1 MLNDR
6 SRRKVSMV
14 LNIGFVGYALCAIFF
29 YSLCVLLLL
38 RWRGRLNGVF
48 FLGFCFITAIW
59 SSFNAYAAFVGDPL
73 SLFAISSEWVRN
85 LVWIVFLTQFI
96 YLQNPLHKQSL
107 ILNHLSRIAYGIPC
121 LLLVITIFQG
131 NNNDVLSWLVI
142 LGYIGMALLG
152 LFFVDYIYRCASEEQ
167 RKVLKYLS
175 IGIGAM
181 YLYDLYLYSDALLFN
196 QLDSQIWQARGFIYS
211 IALLFIVLTV
221 IRNPINESSV
231 SVSRSIIF
239 YSTAI
244 ILTAV
249 YLMIMAIGGYYL
261 KQSVGEWGAI
271 LSILFIF
278 VSLILF
284 LILASSSHVRAQIT
298 VFIDK
303 HFRDYK
309 YDYRE
314 QWLGLIRA
322 LSSSNDEDKLEP
334 RALKA
339 ITDMMN
345 SPGGSLW
352 VRKNQQQFAPVAQVG
367 MNELERALES
377 TDGSLANYL
386 ESWQWVVN
394 LKEYQTEPE
403 IYQELELPD
412 WLKNQKE
419 AWLVVPLMLQLKLY
433 GFIVV
438 LRSKSK
444 TDFNWE
450 DIDLL
455 RTAGRQVA
463 IHLAEQRSAMALVQA
478 RQFEAFNRFS
488 AYVVHDL
495 KNLVSQL
502 ALVVKNAEKHQH
514 NPEFMEDAIN
524 TVDNAVDRMNRMLAQ
539 LRSGT
544 TAQESLELT
553 DLKTVL
559 NSVIN
564 DKANGHPAPMLFC
577 GEDSLFVRAN
587 EVRLVSIIGHIVQN
601 AQDATDDDGEILI
614 NCEKSAGNAV
624 ITIHDT
630 GCGMDQA
637 FINERLFK
645 PFDTTKGLTGMG
657 IGAHETKAFIEE
669 LSGSLEVESTK
680 NKGSIFYIKLPL
692 FVPT

>member
-1 MLNDR
+1 
-6 SRRKVSMV
+6 MV
-14 LNIGFVGYALCAIFF
+14 LNIGFVGYTLCAVLFYALC
-29 YSLCVLLLL
+29 VQLLFQ
-38 RWRGRLNGVF
+38 WRGRLNGVF
-48 FLGFCFITAIW
+48 FLGFSFITAVW
-59 SSFNAYAAFVGDPL
+59 SSLNAYAAFIGNPFSFIAL
-73 SLFAISSEWVRN
+73 SSELIRN

-96 YLQNPLHKQSL
+96 YLQNVQHKQSQ
-107 ILNHLSRIAYGIPC
+107 ILKYVSWLAYGIPC
-121 LLLVITIFQG
+121 LLLVTLIFQG
-131 NNNDVLSWLVI
+131 NNDDVLPWLTL
-142 LGYIGMALLG
+142 LGYICTALIG
-152 LFFVDYIYRCASEEQ
+152 LFFVDHIYRCANEEQ
-167 RKVLKYLS
+167 RKALKYMC

-181 YLYDLYLYSDALLFN
+181 YLYSLYLYSDALLYN
-196 QLDSQIWQARGFIYS
+196 QVDVQNWQAQGFVYS
-211 IALLFIVLTV
+211 IALISIVLTL
-221 IRNPINESSV
+221 IRNPTNESSV
-231 SVSRSIIF
+231 NISQSIMF
-239 YSTAI
+239 YSSAI
-244 ILTAV
+244 VLTAV
-249 YLMIMAIGGYYL
+249 YLLIMALGGYYL
-261 KQSVGEWGAI
+261 KQIGGEWSSI
-271 LSILFIF
+271 LSTIF
-278 VSLILF
+278 VFASLL
-284 LILASSSHVRAQIT
+284 LLLVLASSSHVRARIT

-322 LSSSNDEDKLEP
+322 LSSSNDDDKLES

-352 VRKNQQQFAPVAQVG
+352 VRKNQQQFAPITQTG
-367 MNELERALES
+367 MSEIENVLES

-386 ESWQWVVN
+386 ENWQWVVN
-394 LKEYQTEPE
+394 LMEYQTEPE
-403 IYQELELPD
+403 IYQELELPE
-412 WLKNQKE
+412 WLSNQKDV
-419 AWLVVPLMLQLKLY
+419 WLVVPLMLQLKLY

-444 TDFNWE
+444 KDFNWE

-544 TAQESLELT
+544 TSQQSLEVT
-553 DLKTVL
+553 DLKAVL
-559 NSVIN
+559 MSVVS
-564 DKANGHPAPMLFC
+564 DKSNGLPIPNLSHS
-577 GEDSLFVRAN
+577 EESLFVQAN

-601 AQDATDDDGEILI
+601 AQDATDENGDI
-614 NCEKSAGNAV
+614 NISCEKSGENALIIV
-624 ITIHDT
+624 RDT

-669 LSGSLEVESTK
+669 SGGSLTVESIK
-680 NKGSIFYIKLPL
+680 NKGSVFYIKLPL
-692 FVPT
+692 FEPK

>member
-1 MLNDR
+1 
-6 SRRKVSMV
+6 
-14 LNIGFVGYALCAIFF
+14 
-29 YSLCVLLLL
+29 
-38 RWRGRLNGVF
+38 
-48 FLGFCFITAIW
+48 
-59 SSFNAYAAFVGDPL
+59 
-73 SLFAISSEWVRN
+73 
-85 LVWIVFLTQFI
+85 
-96 YLQNPLHKQSL
+96 
-107 ILNHLSRIAYGIPC
+107 
-121 LLLVITIFQG
+121 
-131 NNNDVLSWLVI
+131 
-142 LGYIGMALLG
+142 
-152 LFFVDYIYRCASEEQ
+152 
-167 RKVLKYLS
+167 
-175 IGIGAM
+175 M

-196 QLDSQIWQARGFIYS
+196 QLDAQVWQARGFIYS

-231 SVSRSIIF
+231 SISRSIMF

-244 ILTAV
+244 VLTAV

-261 KQSVGEWGAI
+261 KQSAGELGAI
-271 LSILFIF
+271 LSILFVF
-278 VSLILF
+278 VSLILL
-284 LILASSSHVRAQIT
+284 LILASSSHVRARIT

-322 LSSSNDEDKLEP
+322 LSSSNDDDKLES

-352 VRKNQQQFAPVAQVG
+352 VRKNQQQFAPIAQTG
-367 MNELERALES
+367 MSEIESVMES

-403 IYQELELPD
+403 IYQELELPN
-412 WLKNQKE
+412 WLNSHKD

-444 TDFNWE
+444 KDFNWE

-544 TAQESLELT
+544 TMQQQLEVT
-553 DLKTVL
+553 DLKAIL
-559 NSVIN
+559 ISVVS
-564 DKANGHPAPMLFC
+564 DKSNGLPVPTLSHC
-577 GEDSLFVRAN
+577 EESLFVQAN

-601 AQDATDDDGEILI
+601 AQDATDENGEIVI
-614 NCEKSAGNAV
+614 SCEKSGDNAL
-624 ITIHDT
+624 ITVRDT

-637 FINERLFK
+637 FINDRLFK

-669 LSGSLEVESTK
+669 SGGSLEVESTK
-680 NKGSIFYIKLPL
+680 NKGSVFYVKLPI
-692 FVPT
+692 FVQT